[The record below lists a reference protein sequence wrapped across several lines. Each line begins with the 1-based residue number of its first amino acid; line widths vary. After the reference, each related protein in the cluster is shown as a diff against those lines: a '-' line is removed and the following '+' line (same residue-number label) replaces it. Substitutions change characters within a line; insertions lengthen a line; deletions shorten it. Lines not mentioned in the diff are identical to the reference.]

1 MSYDDPNVLVQRERY
16 IQGGTGAVEVAGRFR
31 HFQEIR
37 LRNLRAWVGTAGTH
51 IAGTGGAYYAV
62 LIGTG
67 AFAAGTSAAAVG
79 TLVYSSNAQG
89 WAGTLALNTTLT
101 ASELVRVVK
110 GTAVDATVDMILDY
124 GVDND

>member
-1 MSYDDPNVLVQRERY
+1 MAYDSPNVVVERERS
-16 IQGGTGAVEVAGRFR
+16 IQGSATTVEVADRFR

-37 LRNLRAWVGTAGTH
+37 LKNLRAYVGTAGTST
-51 IAGTGGAYYAV
+51 AGAYYSV

-79 TLVYSSNAQG
+79 TLAFSSNAAG

-101 ASELVRVVK
+101 AGELVRVAK
-110 GTAVDATVDMILDY
+110 GTSATAQVDLVLDY
-124 GVDND
+124 QIEFD